1 MKSQQIKNFRNLDV
15 VFLNTILKQ
24 KANLFRRVSLS
35 FAMAPHRA
43 DQVQKMRKICNVL
56 RLNAVGSFSSS
67 SSVFDR
73 HH

>member
-24 KANLFRRVSLS
+24 KANLFRRVRLS

-43 DQVQKMRKICNVL
+43 DQVEKMQ
-56 RLNAVGSFSSS
+56 
-67 SSVFDR
+67 
-73 HH
+73 